1 MSKLSKL
8 RKSRD
13 AWKQKAVE
21 RGERIRY
28 QRKEHRRLKHE
39 RDQYKHR
46 AQQAAKDLARERQH
60 QRTPGYSKEELVW
73 LSLQLFLVAHLS
85 FRAVSRTL
93 GVLGERLGIPKPP
106 CPQTVINWV
115 QRLSIARIRTGIEA
129 GCASLTTTRYGAG
142 SIWLIDTSIG
152 LGDGKILAV
161 LALNTHHY
169 LISNGAPTMAHV
181 TCLAVGVAPSW
192 TGETI
197 AAFLQRVIAVTGCPA
212 AYLKDGGTDLSKATR
227 LLAERGLPSPCIED
241 ISHISANILKHE
253 YQDHPLFST
262 FLTACGTASKK
273 LKQTVLAC
281 LAPPKVS
288 TKARFMN
295 LHRLVTWA
303 DQILKHSPRGRAS
316 EDSVLAK
323 LRAGLGTIPACKPFI
338 QRFLRDAQALL
349 ACQKLLKQQGLSQ
362 ESLRA
367 CHRLVEALPPNS
379 AVRTALMAWAERQLE
394 VARSLGLEHTGMPV
408 SSDTIESLFGF
419 AKQQGTGTVKDA
431 NRIALRLP
439 AFCGE
444 VTREE
449 VQQVLCVS
457 VNDQQ
462 AVIGALPS
470 LIKQRRDI
478 LPTPGCLEDLRQHT
492 STPYLMLLPGTQNRP
507 KTDESKAISTTCQ
520 NTNGPPIDM
529 EYHTH
534 RGEEPACSA

>member
-1 MSKLSKL
+1 M
-8 RKSRD
+8 
-13 AWKQKAVE
+13 
-21 RGERIRY
+21 
-28 QRKEHRRLKHE
+28 
-39 RDQYKHR
+39 
-46 AQQAAKDLARERQH
+46 
-60 QRTPGYSKEELVW
+60 W

-93 GVLGERLGIPKPP
+93 GVLGESLGISKPP

-115 QRLSIARIRTGIEA
+115 QRLSIARIQTGIEA
-129 GCASLTTTRYGAG
+129 GCASLTATRYAAG

-169 LISNGAPTMAHV
+169 LISHGAPTMAHV

-197 AAFLQRVIAVTGCPA
+197 AAFLERVIAVTGCPA

-227 LLAERGLPSPCIED
+227 LLAERGLPSPCIDD

-253 YQDHPLFST
+253 YQDHPLLST

-303 DQILKHSPRGRAS
+303 EQILKHSPQGPAS

-323 LRAGLGTIPACKPFI
+323 LRAGLGAIPACTPFI
-338 QRFLRDAQALL
+338 QQFLRDGQALL
-349 ACQKLLKQQGLSQ
+349 ACQKLLKRQGLSQ
-362 ESLRA
+362 DSVRA

-394 VARSLGLEHTGMPV
+394 VARTLGLEHTGMPV
-408 SSDTIESLFGF
+408 SSDTIESLFGL

-444 VTREE
+444 LTREDA
-449 VQQVLCVS
+449 QRVLRIS

-462 AVIGALPS
+462 AVIGTLSS

-478 LPTPGCLEDLRQHT
+478 LPSPGSLEDLRQSSDT
-492 STPYLMLLPGTQNRP
+492 SYLMLLPGAQNRS
-507 KTDESKAISTTCQ
+507 KTNANTAISMSCQ
-520 NTNGPPIDM
+520 NANGPPIDM
-529 EYHTH
+529 EYHAH
-534 RGEEPACSA
+534 RGEEPECSA